1 MIRSSLA
8 AVPSRVPVVAAKA
21 AVFGAV
27 TLVAM
32 VASSFGAF
40 LAAQA
45 FLGYYGHATS
55 LTDSGVLRVVIGTGV
70 YLTLIGLLGAALGWL
85 LRSTPGGI
93 TAFAG
98 LILVL
103 PGLLQVLP
111 GTWGQT
117 VAHYLPEQAGESF
130 IMSVRDEGALEP
142 WTGIGRAGAVGHRR
156 DGRRRARPQTPRR
169 VAPTPPGRGAL
180 RHPPTDR
187 RPRELPRGNRRRR
200 NRVPG
205 IQPTGSHHSTLPSAG
220 YTSSMGTPPL
230 PMIHSEPRITTIH
243 AVTSVRPHPRESRS
257 PTGGIPKP
265 LDTKPLRRTSKRES
279 KRESLGTVNP
289 VPLKGKNPCP
299 LK

>member
-1 MIRSSLA
+1 MTTTIGGPTAHHHDPRTAGDVTLRRVAGSEWIKFRTLRSSWVTLGAAVVVMIGLGMVIGYYTGKDFAGVAPEDAAPSAPLQGSIGAQLLIGILGVLFVSGEYATGMIRSSLA
-8 AVPSRVPVVAAKA
+8 AVPTRVPVLAAKA
-21 AVFGAV
+21 AVFGTV

-32 VASSFGAF
+32 LASSFGAF

-55 LTDSGVLRVVIGTGV
+55 LTDAGVLRVVIGTGV

-130 IMSVRDEGALEP
+130 IMSVRDAGALEP
-142 WTGIGRAGAVGHRR
+142 WTGLGVLVLWVIAATGAALLVLKRR
-156 DGRRRARPQTPRR
+156 DA
-169 VAPTPPGRGAL
+169 
-180 RHPPTDR
+180 
-187 RPRELPRGNRRRR
+187 
-200 NRVPG
+200 
-205 IQPTGSHHSTLPSAG
+205 
-220 YTSSMGTPPL
+220 
-230 PMIHSEPRITTIH
+230 
-243 AVTSVRPHPRESRS
+243 
-257 PTGGIPKP
+257 
-265 LDTKPLRRTSKRES
+265 
-279 KRESLGTVNP
+279 
-289 VPLKGKNPCP
+289 
-299 LK
+299 

>member
-1 MIRSSLA
+1 MTTTIAGTSARRHLDAANGVTLRRVVESEWIKFRTLRSSWVTLGAAVLVMIGLGMVIGYYTGKDFAGVAPEDAAPSAPLQGSIGAQLLIGILGVLFVSGEYATGMIRSSLA
-8 AVPSRVPVVAAKA
+8 AVPTRVPVLAAKA

-142 WTGIGRAGAVGHRR
+142 WTGIGVLALWVIAAMGAAVLVLKRR
-156 DGRRRARPQTPRR
+156 DA
-169 VAPTPPGRGAL
+169 
-180 RHPPTDR
+180 
-187 RPRELPRGNRRRR
+187 
-200 NRVPG
+200 
-205 IQPTGSHHSTLPSAG
+205 
-220 YTSSMGTPPL
+220 
-230 PMIHSEPRITTIH
+230 
-243 AVTSVRPHPRESRS
+243 
-257 PTGGIPKP
+257 
-265 LDTKPLRRTSKRES
+265 
-279 KRESLGTVNP
+279 
-289 VPLKGKNPCP
+289 
-299 LK
+299 